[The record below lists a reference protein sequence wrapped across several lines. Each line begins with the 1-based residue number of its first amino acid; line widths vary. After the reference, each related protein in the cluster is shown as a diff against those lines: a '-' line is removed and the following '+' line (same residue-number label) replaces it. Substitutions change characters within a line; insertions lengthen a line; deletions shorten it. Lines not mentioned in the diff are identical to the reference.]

1 MKPLVILLSCFIIAV
16 VILKSVKKEYDFP
29 LSGRLSM
36 SVMLL
41 FTAIGHFLYT
51 EGMAMMLPEFIP
63 FKRETVYLTGFIE
76 IAAAIGLL
84 LPNFRIITGWLLIV
98 FFIMILPANIY
109 AAVKHVDY
117 QKAAYQGS
125 GTAYLF
131 FRVPLQLIFI
141 IWTYMSTIR

>member
-76 IAAAIGLL
+76 IAAAMGLL
-84 LPNFRIITGWLLIV
+84 LPN
-98 FFIMILPANIY
+98 
-109 AAVKHVDY
+109 
-117 QKAAYQGS
+117 
-125 GTAYLF
+125 
-131 FRVPLQLIFI
+131 
-141 IWTYMSTIR
+141 